1 MSSGAYNVRR
11 TAKRWSVAILLFTI
25 AAMAVVRTVSVRHRT
40 HDGRRPLMTA
50 ASAPGGDRVGA
61 DRRFD
66 GGSAADPF
74 AIYEYAV
81 CAGNELAMGSA
92 AGAGATVVGDI
103 HNDARRGGE
112 IRIEGMSDVYG
123 GVSSPGAITI
133 GSGDGGGPTVLYGSA
148 RGDRIT
154 LGEFGEVRHFENLN
168 EWVHGV
174 DLDLNGGVEDM
185 NVSKTPA
192 VVHAARE
199 IASGGAAL
207 AAGDTDQRIADG
219 TQPVEIRPAALKT
232 VSQPRPDFRVYYE
245 MAAGTT
251 AYPPE
256 EEHVVSEIPGDGA
269 AHYFA
274 SASAFCGWIN
284 AQQQAD
290 VLCARCAGD
299 GKIDPGNSTDC
310 PACAATGDAR
320 AVTITGVFYIDDEAL
335 DLSRIETN
343 LVVHGT
349 IVVADGNPHDWPKL
363 AGGGNPHDRPKSSG
377 GAQAAATGGGRYP
390 RQGSFTIGGPMR
402 MNLTVTYRS
411 DEDRGPY
418 VWRHRTIHA
427 GSDLQYIAVPLP
439 EEDGAMRGFPALAA
453 ASDLS
458 ILPRAAGFA
467 SHAGDIGDEAMTVI
481 QGVVFAGGEIRAG
494 GRGGWRGEPIV
505 FDEQELRS
513 EDDIL
518 DESVFRVD
526 LNDDGDTF
534 DLLKI
539 ADVTGRQVI
548 RVKRGRYTI
557 DLDNDG
563 VLGKAVIGEDYGG
576 FFAQN
581 GYAAPVLYYQ
591 EGTILADTIFLG
603 DQSAVLFDPLIAGS
617 APLVGFGGRA
627 DVSSLAQ

>member
-1 MSSGAYNVRR
+1 MNSGAYDVRR
-11 TAKRWSVAILLFTI
+11 TAKRWGVAIVVFTI
-25 AAMAVVRTVSVRHRT
+25 AAMAVVRAVSVRHRPP
-40 HDGRRPLMTA
+40 GERRSLMTA
-50 ASAPGGDRVGA
+50 AAGAGENAGASAARDG
-61 DRRFD
+61 
-66 GGSAADPF
+66 GGSAVDLF
-74 AIYEYAV
+74 SVYEYAV
-81 CAGNELAMGSA
+81 CAGNEVFVGGAG
-92 AGAGATVVGDI
+92 GAGATVVGDV
-103 HNDARRGGE
+103 HSDARRGGE
-112 IRIEGMSDVYG
+112 IRIEGMSDLYG
-123 GVSSPGAITI
+123 AVSSPGAIAI
-133 GSGDGGGPTVLYGSA
+133 GSGDAGGPTVLYGSA
-148 RGDRIT
+148 RADRIT
-154 LGEFGEVRHFENLN
+154 IGEFGEVRHFENLN

-192 VVHAARE
+192 VVHAARA

-219 TQPVEIRPAALKT
+219 TQPVEIRPAAVKT
-232 VSQPRPDFRVYYE
+232 VSAPRPDFRAYYE

-256 EEHVVSEIPGDGA
+256 EEHVVSEIPGDGG

-274 SASAFCGWIN
+274 SASAFLAWIN
-284 AQQQAD
+284 SQEQTG
-290 VLCARCAGD
+290 VLCARCGGD
-299 GKIDPGNSTDC
+299 GMIGPENSTDC
-310 PACAATGDAR
+310 PACAATGGAR
-320 AVTITGVFYIDDEAL
+320 AVTIAGVFYIDDEIL

-349 IVVADGNPHDWPKL
+349 IVVADGNPHDWPKT
-363 AGGGNPHDRPKSSG
+363 SG
-377 GAQAAATGGGRYP
+377 GAQGSAQGGAAAVSSRYP
-390 RQGSFTIGGPMR
+390 RLGSLVIGGAMR

-427 GSDLQYIAVPLP
+427 GSDLQYIAVPVP
-439 EEDGAMRGFPALAA
+439 ERDSAMRGFPALAA
-453 ASDLS
+453 ASNVT

-467 SHAGDIGDEAMTVI
+467 SHSGDIGDEAMTVI
-481 QGVVFAGGEIRAG
+481 QGVVFAGGEVRAG
-494 GRGGWRGEPIV
+494 GRGGWHGDRIV
-505 FDEQELRS
+505 FDEEELRS
-513 EDDIL
+513 EDEIL
-518 DESVFRVD
+518 DESVFRID

-563 VLGKAVIGEDYGG
+563 VLGKAVIGGDYGD

-591 EGTILADTIFLG
+591 EGTIIGDTIRLG
-603 DQSAVLFDPLIAGS
+603 DQSAVLFDPLVAGA
-617 APLVGFGGRA
+617 APLVGFGGRS